1 MFKMLDKF
9 TCDKSYLPFKVN
21 EEVGNCV
28 RNHGAQA
35 VLSQLVESINSILS
49 HIQPSTTGNVN
60 FNRKN

>member
-1 MFKMLDKF
+1 MLDKF

-28 RNHGAQA
+28 RNHGAQEK
-35 VLSQLVESINSILS
+35 VSTVESINSILS